1 MISRQT
7 LYRAGEPFGEF
18 CTRIDGLRLVLG
30 AGGGGDNNSTSIQ
43 KMEPPDAVKPYLKP
57 FMNQAANL
65 AATPYQAYTG
75 QRIAGFA
82 PEQEAGMQLTAA
94 RALQGA
100 PDINATRMN
109 LTDTMSGAYM
119 SPDSNPYLKQMAD
132 TALDSV
138 QGRVNSTMRGTGGYG
153 GSAHAE
159 TLARSLGD
167 TAANI
172 YGANY
177 NNERTNQMRGMA
189 FAPQMASMDYQ
200 DLGALAGVGDA
211 RQGMTQ
217 NVLTQKYDNW
227 LEAKNYPYKQ
237 LDVMGNAI
245 ATTMGAGRTTTQ
257 TAPDPNKSSPVAGAI
272 GGGLAGYG
280 IAKGLE
286 YSNPWAGAALGAT
299 AGLFLR

>member
-1 MISRQT
+1 MS
-7 LYRAGEPFGEF
+7 GG
-18 CTRIDGLRLVLG
+18 
-30 AGGGGDNNSTSIQ
+30 GGGGDTTSVQ
-43 KMEPPDAVKPYLKP
+43 KVEPPDAVKPYLKP
-57 FMNQAANL
+57 FMNQAVKL
-65 AATPYQAYTG
+65 AGTPYQAYTG

-172 YGANY
+172 YGTNY

-189 FAPQMASMDYQ
+189 FAPQMAAMDYQ
-200 DLGALAGVGDA
+200 DLSALGQVGAQ
-211 RQGMTQ
+211 RQGMNQ
-217 NVLTQKYDNW
+217 SILDQGYNNW
-227 LEAKNYPYKQ
+227 LEAKNYPYQQ

-245 ATTMGAGRTTTQ
+245 RTTMGGGGTTTM
-257 TAPDPNKSSPVAGAI
+257 TGPNPNQSSPLGSAVG
-272 GGGLAGYG
+272 
-280 IAKGLE
+280 
-286 YSNPWAGAALGAT
+286 GAALGYGLAGMAPAAWGLT
-299 AGLFLR
+299 GPVGAGIGAAAGLLGLF

>member
-1 MISRQT
+1 MPS
-7 LYRAGEPFGEF
+7 G
-18 CTRIDGLRLVLG
+18 D
-30 AGGGGDNNSTSIQ
+30 GGGDTTSVQ
-43 KMEPPDAVKPYLKP
+43 KVEPPDAVKPYLTP
-57 FMNQAANL
+57 FMNQAASL
-65 AATPYQAYTG
+65 AGRPYQAYTG
-75 QRIAGFA
+75 QRIAGFS

-172 YGANY
+172 YGTNY

-200 DLGALAGVGDA
+200 DLNALGQVGAQ

-217 NVLTQKYDNW
+217 SILDQGYNNW
-227 LEAKNYPYKQ
+227 LEAKNYPYQQ

-245 ATTMGAGRTTTQ
+245 RTTMGGGGTTTM
-257 TAPDPNKSSPVAGAI
+257 TGPNPNQSSPIASALGGASI
-272 GGGLAGYG
+272 GYGLAPMFGTAGPLGAG
-280 IAKGLE
+280 I
-286 YSNPWAGAALGAT
+286 GAA
-299 AGLFLR
+299 AGLLGLF

>member
-1 MISRQT
+1 MS
-7 LYRAGEPFGEF
+7 GG
-18 CTRIDGLRLVLG
+18 
-30 AGGGGDNNSTSIQ
+30 GGGGDTTSVQ
-43 KMEPPDAVKPYLKP
+43 KVEPPDAVKPYLKP

-75 QRIAGFA
+75 QRIAGFS

-132 TALDSV
+132 TALNQV
-138 QGRVNSTMRGTGGYG
+138 QGRVNATMRGTGGYG
-153 GSAHAE
+153 GSAHTE

-172 YGANY
+172 YGTNY
-177 NNERTNQMRGMA
+177 SNERTNQMRGMA
-189 FAPQMASMDYQ
+189 FAPQMAAMDYQ
-200 DLGALAGVGDA
+200 DLNALGQVGAQ
-211 RQGMTQ
+211 RQGMNQ
-217 NVLTQKYDNW
+217 SILDQGYNNW
-227 LEAKNYPYKQ
+227 LEAKNYPYQQ

-245 ATTMGAGRTTTQ
+245 RTPMGGGGTTTMTG
-257 TAPDPNKSSPVAGAI
+257 PNPNASSPIASALGGAAT
-272 GGGLAGYG
+272 GAGLAGALGMATPWGAG
-280 IAKGLE
+280 I
-286 YSNPWAGAALGAT
+286 GAA
-299 AGLFLR
+299 AGLLGLF

>member
-1 MISRQT
+1 MS
-7 LYRAGEPFGEF
+7 GG
-18 CTRIDGLRLVLG
+18 
-30 AGGGGDNNSTSIQ
+30 GGGGDTTSVQ
-43 KMEPPDAVKPYLKP
+43 KVEPPDAVKPYLKP
-57 FMNQAANL
+57 FMNR
-65 AATPYQAYTG
+65 AATLAGQPYQAYTG

-172 YGANY
+172 YGTNY
-177 NNERTNQMRGMA
+177 TNERTNQMRGMA
-189 FAPQMASMDYQ
+189 FAPQMAAMDYQ
-200 DLGALAGVGDA
+200 DLNALGQVGAQ

-217 NVLTQKYDNW
+217 SVLDQGYNNW
-227 LEAKNYPYKQ
+227 LEAKNYPYQQ

-245 ATTMGAGRTTTQ
+245 RTTMGGGGTTTM
-257 TAPDPNKSSPVAGAI
+257 TGPNPNQSSPIASALGGASI
-272 GGGLAGYG
+272 GYGLAPM
-280 IAKGLE
+280 L
-286 YSNPWAGAALGAT
+286 GAAGPLGAGIGAA
-299 AGLFLR
+299 AGLLGLF